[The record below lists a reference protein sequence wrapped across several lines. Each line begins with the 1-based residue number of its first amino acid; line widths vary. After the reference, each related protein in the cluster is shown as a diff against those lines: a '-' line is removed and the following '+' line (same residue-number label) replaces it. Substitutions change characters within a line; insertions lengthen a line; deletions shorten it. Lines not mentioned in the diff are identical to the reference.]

1 MTCVVGIVHEGAIY
15 MGADSAGSD
24 GWGLQIRADTKVF
37 VKDRFAFGFTSSFRM
52 GQLLRYSLMIPR
64 RHPDTDLAEF
74 MSTAFIDACRS
85 TLKAGGWA
93 KKDGER
99 EEAGVFLVGCYG
111 RLFRIDTDYQVGEL
125 VQPFHACGCGEQYAM
140 GALFATLDASPTHR
154 MEVALRAAEAYSVGV
169 RGPFRTVFV
178 EAAP

>member
-52 GQLLRYSLMIPR
+52 GQLLRYSLAIPR
-64 RHPDTDLAEF
+64 RHPDQDLAEF
-74 MSTAFIDACRS
+74 MSTAFVDAVRT

-93 KKDGER
+93 KRENDR
-99 EEAGVFLVGCYG
+99 EEAGVFLVGCHG
-111 RLFRIDTDYQVGEL
+111 RLFRIEGDYQVGEL
-125 VQPFHACGCGEQYAM
+125 VQPFHACGCGENYAM
-140 GALFATLDASPTHR
+140 GALFATEGGQPEPR
-154 MEVALRAAEAYSVGV
+154 IEVALRAAEQYSVGV
-169 RGPFRTVFV
+169 RGPFRTVVV
-178 EAAP
+178 EAAK